1 MISRADITDEEL
13 KSIKRQRKQKQSLKK
28 QETLKERKFIEF
40 SKKIMFSILSASFA
54 VIIFAMYIIRK
65 TNNTT
70 YLDTLIIE
78 VFKFSKTA
86 VIFYYSKA
94 SIENYQKIKQS
105 KKTEQMQIL
114 NNIQNEIN
122 QEEII

>member
-105 KKTEQMQIL
+105 KKIEQI
-114 NNIQNEIN
+114 NIQNEIN